1 MSEGESG
8 KSSFIIGWNE
18 RTSPYKFEVKVYLK
32 EDQTLDDMRK
42 EAQKILREAMSSEG
56 LI

>member
-56 LI
+56 LV